1 MNNEGIVKGYQES
14 AGPTDTYVKRNPKR
28 VRVGIGQWLHRPAYR
43 HTPLEQKDIWNK
55 EALHE
60 NTD

>member
-1 MNNEGIVKGYQES
+1 MNEALAKGYQES

-43 HTPLEQKDIWNK
+43 HTSLEQNDIWNK
-55 EALHE
+55 EMTYE
-60 NTD
+60 DND